1 MSIPPIIEE
10 KIEELL
16 SSINQNLPSDME
28 LELEGYYDRG
38 FFVTKKRYAV
48 ISDGEITVKG
58 LELVRRDW
66 ANVAKQTQHDVL
78 EAILKDA
85 SPKKAKKIVNNVI
98 TRLNKGEVPLDDL
111 VIHTKLT
118 KKPENYK
125 QIAPHVIAARK
136 LIDHGINVK
145 SGTIISYVITK
156 AKGSI
161 SQKAEPV
168 ELIGDKFSYD
178 AEYYIQNQVL
188 PATLRILEAIG
199 YSEEQVMNNE
209 KQTSLDSFF

>member
-1 MSIPPIIEE
+1 MSIPTKIEE
-10 KIEELL
+10 QVTELL

-48 ISDGEITVKG
+48 INDGVITVKG

-66 ANVAKQTQHDVL
+66 APVAKKTQENVL

-85 SPKKAKKIVNNVI
+85 SPKKAKKIVKNI
-98 TRLNKGEVPLDDL
+98 IDKLNKGEVENEDL

-125 QIAPHVIAARK
+125 QIAPHVIAAEK
-136 LIDHGINVK
+136 LRLHGQKVT
-145 SGTIISYVITK
+145 SGSIIRYIITK
-156 AKGSI
+156 GKGPI
-161 SQKAEPV
+161 SKRAEPV
-168 ELIGDKFSYD
+168 EYIEDKEYD
-178 AEYYIQNQVL
+178 PEYYIQNQVL
-188 PATLRILEAIG
+188 PAILRILEAIG
-199 YSEEQVMNNE
+199 YSEEQIMNNE

>member
-1 MSIPPIIEE
+1 MNIPA
-10 KIEELL
+10 KIEEQVTGFLN
-16 SSINQNLPSDME
+16 SVNKDLPKSME

-38 FFVTKKRYAV
+38 FFVTKKRYAL
-48 ISDGEITVKG
+48 IDEGEIVVKG

-66 ANVAKQTQHDVL
+66 APIAKNTQHDVL

-85 SPKKAKKIVNNVI
+85 SPTKAKKIVKDVIQKINN
-98 TRLNKGEVPLDDL
+98 NKVSLEDL

-125 QIAPHVIAARK
+125 QLAPHVIAAEK
-136 LIDHGINVK
+136 MMLHGQKVN
-145 SGTIISYVITK
+145 SGSIIRYIITK
-156 AKGSI
+156 GHGPI
-161 SQKAEPV
+161 SKRAEPV
-168 ELIGDKFSYD
+168 EYIENKQYD

-199 YSEEQVMNNE
+199 YSEEQIMNNE
-209 KQTSLDSFF
+209 KQMSLDSFF

>member
-1 MSIPPIIEE
+1 MSIPTKIEE
-10 KIEELL
+10 QVTELL
-16 SSINQNLPSDME
+16 SSINQNLPANME

-48 ISDGEITVKG
+48 IYDGEITVKG

-66 ANVAKQTQHDVL
+66 AAVAKKTQHEVL

-98 TRLNKGEVPLDDL
+98 DKLRKGKIPIQDL

-125 QIAPHVIAARK
+125 QMAPHVIAAEK
-136 LIDHGINVK
+136 LQKAGKTVK
-145 SGTIISYVITK
+145 SGTIISYIITK
-156 AKGSI
+156 GKEPI
-161 SQKAEPV
+161 SRRAVPV
-168 ELIGDKFSYD
+168 ELLGNKTYD
-178 AEYYIQNQVL
+178 PEYYIENQVL
-188 PATLRILEAIG
+188 PATLRILEALG
-199 YSEEQVMNNE
+199 YSEEQVINNE
-209 KQTSLDSFF
+209 KQVSLDSFF

>member
-1 MSIPPIIEE
+1 MSIPK
-10 KIEELL
+10 KIEEQVTELL
-16 SSINQNLPSDME
+16 GSINQNLPADME

-48 ISDGEITVKG
+48 IDEGEITVKG

-66 ANVAKQTQHDVL
+66 APVAKNTQHDIL

-85 SPKKAKKIVNNVI
+85 SPKKAKKIVKEIITKLNN
-98 TRLNKGEVPLDDL
+98 GEVSKEDL
-111 VIHTKLT
+111 IIHTKLT

-125 QIAPHVIAARK
+125 QIAPHVIAAEK
-136 LIDHGINVK
+136 LIDAGNKVTTG
-145 SGTIISYVITK
+145 SIISYIITK
-156 AKGSI
+156 GKEPI
-161 SQKAEPV
+161 SKRAEPI
-168 ELIGDKFSYD
+168 ELIGNKEYD
-178 AEYYIQNQVL
+178 PEYYIQNQVL

-199 YSEEQVMNNE
+199 YSEEQIMNNE

>member
-1 MSIPPIIEE
+1 MSIPTKIEE
-10 KIEELL
+10 QVTELL

-48 ISDGEITVKG
+48 INDGVITVKG

-66 ANVAKQTQHDVL
+66 APVAKNTQENVL

-85 SPKKAKKIVNNVI
+85 SPKKAKKIVKNI
-98 TRLNKGEVPLDDL
+98 IDKLNKGEVENENL

-125 QIAPHVIAARK
+125 QIAPHVIAAEK
-136 LIDHGINVK
+136 LRLHGQKVT
-145 SGTIISYVITK
+145 SGSIIRYIITK
-156 AKGSI
+156 GKGPI
-161 SQKAEPV
+161 SKRAEPV
-168 ELIGDKFSYD
+168 EYIEDKEYD
-178 AEYYIQNQVL
+178 PEYYIQNQVL

-199 YSEEQVMNNE
+199 YSEEQIMNNE

>member
-1 MSIPPIIEE
+1 MSIPTKIEE
-10 KIEELL
+10 QVTELL

-48 ISDGEITVKG
+48 INDGVITVKG

-66 ANVAKQTQHDVL
+66 APVAKNTQENVL

-85 SPKKAKKIVNNVI
+85 SPKKAKKIVKNI
-98 TRLNKGEVPLDDL
+98 IDKLNKGEVENEDL

-125 QIAPHVIAARK
+125 QIAPHVIAAEK
-136 LIDHGINVK
+136 LRLHGQKVT
-145 SGTIISYVITK
+145 SGSIIRYIITK
-156 AKGSI
+156 GKGPI
-161 SQKAEPV
+161 SKRAEPV
-168 ELIGDKFSYD
+168 EYIEDKEYD
-178 AEYYIQNQVL
+178 PEYYIQNQVL

-199 YSEEQVMNNE
+199 YSEEQIINNE

>member
-1 MSIPPIIEE
+1 MSIPK
-10 KIEELL
+10 KIEDQLMELL
-16 SSINQNLPSDME
+16 DSINTNLPKDME

-48 ISDGEITVKG
+48 IDEGEITVKG

-66 ANVAKQTQHDVL
+66 AAVAKNTQHDVL

-85 SPKKAKKIVNNVI
+85 SPQKAKKIVKNVI
-98 TRLNKGEVPLDDL
+98 KTLNSGEVNLEDL

-125 QIAPHVIAARK
+125 QIAPHVIAAEK
-136 LIDHGINVK
+136 LRLHGQKVT
-145 SGTIISYVITK
+145 SGSIIRYVITK
-156 AKGSI
+156 GKGPI
-161 SQKAEPV
+161 SKRAEPIEYV
-168 ELIGDKFSYD
+168 GNKEYD

-199 YSEEQVMNNE
+199 YSEEQIMNNE

>member
-1 MSIPPIIEE
+1 MSIPKKIEE
-10 KIEELL
+10 QVTELL
-16 SSINQNLPSDME
+16 SSINQNLPQDME

-48 ISDGEITVKG
+48 IDDGVITVKG

-66 ANVAKQTQHDVL
+66 AAVAKNTQHDVL

-85 SPKKAKKIVNNVI
+85 SPYKAKKIVKTVIKKLNNGDVN
-98 TRLNKGEVPLDDL
+98 LEDL

-125 QIAPHVIAARK
+125 QIAPHVIAAEK
-136 LIDHGINVK
+136 LALHGQKVT
-145 SGTIISYVITK
+145 SGSIIRYVITK
-156 AKGSI
+156 GKEPI
-161 SQKAEPV
+161 SKRAEPI
-168 ELIGDKFSYD
+168 EYIGNKEYD
-178 AEYYIQNQVL
+178 PEYYIQNQVL

-199 YSEEQVMNNE
+199 YSEEQIMNNE